1 MRLTMRDVIGTGL
14 VAVAVGVTLSVV
26 YGWNW
31 PLIGDARAAGIA
43 LFVLSYPSCLI
54 AQAPKRMQ
62 AAMEHRAGWSGY
74 LVGATVLGSVT
85 ALLIVV
91 DLIVNSAAVLVA
103 AAGVMVLLWLVATID
118 HLIEGTGRPLSI
130 RA

>member
-1 MRLTMRDVIGTGL
+1 MLGTGF
-14 VAVAVGVTLSVV
+14 VALAVGATLSVV

-31 PLIGDARAAGIA
+31 PLIGDARAAGVA

-54 AQAPKRMQ
+54 GQAPKRMRD
-62 AAMEHRAGWSGY
+62 AIEHRAGWSGY
-74 LVGATVLGSVT
+74 LVGATVLGSIT
-85 ALLIVV
+85 TLLIVV

-103 AAGVMVLLWLVATID
+103 ATAAMALLWLVATVD
-118 HLIEGTGRPLSI
+118 HAVEGTGRPITI